1 MDEFIFLQLWI
12 EYTNSLDATN
22 NIGGVEIV
30 SCDNPGWW
38 VKIDLNDTPFTL
50 YHFDPVG
57 DVTGH

>member
-1 MDEFIFLQLWI
+1 
-12 EYTNSLDATN
+12 
-22 NIGGVEIV
+22 
-30 SCDNPGWW
+30 